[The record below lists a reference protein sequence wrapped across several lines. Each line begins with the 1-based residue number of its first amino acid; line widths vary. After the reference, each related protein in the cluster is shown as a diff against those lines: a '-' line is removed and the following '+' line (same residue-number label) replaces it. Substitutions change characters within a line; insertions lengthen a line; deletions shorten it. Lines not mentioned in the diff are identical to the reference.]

1 MLFYIVLLFH
11 HHFLLVNS
19 EHQRNFSHTGIS
31 HSFLIDRARTMAMTS
46 SRETIASVNRRGG
59 GGHGGGHASS
69 MGMHGGENGEHGNL
83 PRPLGTNPVYA
94 GAAAGSAHQRNNNHH
109 HGKSNGTLNYVC
121 FYHFLLLFLSM
132 AIGISL
138 CT

>member
-1 MLFYIVLLFH
+1 
-11 HHFLLVNS
+11 
-19 EHQRNFSHTGIS
+19 
-31 HSFLIDRARTMAMTS
+31 MAMTS

-121 FYHFLLLFLSM
+121 FIISLFCFFLLLWEFLYVPKHTYVCSRFM
-132 AIGISL
+132 LILQLSNLTTFGYE
-138 CT
+138 